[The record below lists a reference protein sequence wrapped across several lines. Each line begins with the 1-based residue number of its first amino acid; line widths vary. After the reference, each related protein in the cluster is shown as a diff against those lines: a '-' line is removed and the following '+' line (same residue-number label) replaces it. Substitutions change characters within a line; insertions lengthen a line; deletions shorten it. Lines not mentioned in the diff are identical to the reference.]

1 VGTPVTRNDIVGTV
15 VVVVGVIGIV
25 AFGSINKGLITN
37 MNLTLLISL
46 WSRAGWL
53 AYFVICGFLPIFI
66 VYIGASQLETVLHSR
81 MDLIS
86 EPNTPKPANSRVS
99 PTGIWATTVA
109 KWNNWMHWTKD
120 KIEAWSNDKSEKT
133 LAWTLGICW
142 ACCGGALAGGTL
154 VFAKAS

>member
-1 VGTPVTRNDIVGTV
+1 MTRNDIIGTV
-15 VVVVGVIGIV
+15 VVVLGVIGIV
-25 AFGSINKGLITN
+25 AFGSINKGLTTN
-37 MNLTLLISL
+37 MNIDILTSL

-66 VYIGASQLETVLHSR
+66 VYIGASQLEDVLNSR
-81 MDLIS
+81 MDIIS
-86 EPNTPKPANSRVS
+86 EPSTPKPANSRTATS
-99 PTGIWATTVA
+99 TGIWATTVD

-120 KIEAWSNDKSEKT
+120 KIVAWSNDKSEKT